1 MVTHVIKK
9 GNKTV
14 VTTTTFHNEEDKG
27 ALWKKVKDIEENPCD
42 DCEDAATGSGGDGA
56 TGGASGASGASGGD
70 GASEG
75 EVTEFNARLS
85 SMENALMG
93 SISEQKHKD
102 KAAQEKEQALT
113 IQLH

>member
-1 MVTHVIKK
+1 MAW
-9 GNKTV
+9 
-14 VTTTTFHNEEDKG
+14 FWSQNEQAESP
-27 ALWKKVKDIEENPCD
+27 E
-42 DCEDAATGSGGDGA
+42 T
-56 TGGASGASGASGGD
+56 ASWP
-70 GASEG
+70 EG

-113 IQLH
+113 SEIEGKAGYRCIRHGTLY